1 MTDHEKRMQHI
12 KETDPILYY
21 ELTNDPTGASSGNA
35 GCGTVCWLVL
45 IILLIVAFHGIF

>member
-21 ELTNDPTGASSGNA
+21 ELTNDPTGGSANA
-35 GCGTVCWLVL
+35 GCGTVCWLVI